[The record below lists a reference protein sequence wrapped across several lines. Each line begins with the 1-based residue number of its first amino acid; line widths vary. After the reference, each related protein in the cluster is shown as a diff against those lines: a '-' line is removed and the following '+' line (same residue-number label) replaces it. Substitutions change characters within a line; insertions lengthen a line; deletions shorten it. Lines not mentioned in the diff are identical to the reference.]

1 MIVSGAVKI
10 YIPKLTEMIMPV
22 HRHKDARTI
31 MTQLLGYDW
40 SSYAYQDGF
49 LTDKGEFLDRHTAAI
64 HAYECG
70 QLVED
75 AETERIEILMTEDL
89 W

>member
-1 MIVSGAVKI
+1 MIVSAAVKI
-10 YIPKLTEMIMPV
+10 YRPKEIEIILPV

-31 MTQLLGYDW
+31 MSQFGYEVGT
-40 SSYAYQDGF
+40 YAYQDGF
-49 LTDKGEFLDRHTAAI
+49 FTDMGEFFDRAEAAD

-70 QLVED
+70 QLIET
-75 AETERIEILMTEDL
+75 AEESRIEVLMSEDL